1 MIFMAT
7 QFYRK
12 AAVCAILATASLSVA
27 QTAGSSSTPKERTQP
42 RALSVLEMNDKGQT
56 RLVPVTILV
65 QDRFYD
71 ASQYQANPV
80 PMAAEGGTVYQVLKS
95 NTPYGWFTIEQA
107 AQQRGNWVSV
117 GKFKQQAP
125 EQEKKPGKVEV
136 DLGKDSED
144 RPVLKRHA
152 GSSSDSSADSKDS
165 KASDSASKSSESS
178 KSSGPDDPDR
188 PTLKRPESQTASSDS
203 DAKPTTNSTP
213 SIAKRSAA
221 PVDTDLS
228 HDTNEADPDRPV
240 LRKTKEGTNPTD
252 VAMAKMTPPVGPPQA
267 AAPPKVAPQPTPEAW
282 KAYIAISDPEKAD
295 YRPFAYDLKPDEK
308 TAYAGKMQK
317 IAALSLQK
325 WALGHGGRKLPASL
339 TFTDFDLRAFDVDYS
354 NNPEL
359 VFTASYTPTVKTTPV
374 TYYLTVVGRADAN
387 GDVNPIFS
395 QVTDSTR
402 LDAYARLELI
412 DAVDA
417 DGRGRGSLL
426 FREYND
432 SGKAFVL
439 YRVDAYNLT
448 KLFEGASGE

>member
-1 MIFMAT
+1 MIFMAN
-7 QFYRK
+7 QLYRK

-27 QTAGSSSTPKERTQP
+27 QNEPGLSKPKERTNP
-42 RALSVLEMNDKGQT
+42 RAISVLEMDAKGQT

-65 QDRFYD
+65 QDRYYD
-71 ASQYQANPV
+71 ASQYQANPI

-95 NTPYGWFTIEQA
+95 NTPFGWFTVEQA
-107 AQQRGNWVSV
+107 NQLRGNWLST
-117 GKFKQQAP
+117 GKFKEQAP

-152 GSSSDSSADSKDS
+152 GSSSDSADAKDNTPASKP
-165 KASDSASKSSESS
+165 SDSG
-178 KSSGPDDPDR
+178 KSSGSDDPDR
-188 PTLKRPESQTASSDS
+188 PTLKRPESQTSPSAA
-203 DAKPTTNSTP
+203 DAKPDTSSTP
-213 SIAKRSAA
+213 SIAKRTAA

-228 HDTNEADPDRPV
+228 HDTNETDPDRPV
-240 LRKTKEGTNPTD
+240 LRKTKEGVNPTD
-252 VAMAKMTPPVGPPQA
+252 VAVGKMTPPVGPPHV
-267 AAPPKVAPQPTPEAW
+267 AAPPKVGSQPTPEAW
-282 KAYIAISDPEKAD
+282 KAYVAISDPEKTD
-295 YRPFAYDLKPDEK
+295 YRPFAYDLKPEEK
-308 TAYAGKMQK
+308 NGYAGKMQK

-325 WALGHGGRKLPASL
+325 WALAHGGRKLPATL

-359 VFTASYTPTVKTTPV
+359 VFTASYAPPVQKTPV
-374 TYYLTVVGRADAN
+374 TYYLTVVGRADAS

-412 DAVDA
+412 DAVDP

>member
-1 MIFMAT
+1 
-7 QFYRK
+7 
-12 AAVCAILATASLSVA
+12 
-27 QTAGSSSTPKERTQP
+27 
-42 RALSVLEMNDKGQT
+42 
-56 RLVPVTILV
+56 
-65 QDRFYD
+65 
-71 ASQYQANPV
+71 
-80 PMAAEGGTVYQVLKS
+80 
-95 NTPYGWFTIEQA
+95 
-107 AQQRGNWVSV
+107 
-117 GKFKQQAP
+117 
-125 EQEKKPGKVEV
+125 
-136 DLGKDSED
+136 
-144 RPVLKRHA
+144 
-152 GSSSDSSADSKDS
+152 
-165 KASDSASKSSESS
+165 
-178 KSSGPDDPDR
+178 
-188 PTLKRPESQTASSDS
+188 
-203 DAKPTTNSTP
+203 
-213 SIAKRSAA
+213 
-221 PVDTDLS
+221 
-228 HDTNEADPDRPV
+228 
-240 LRKTKEGTNPTD
+240 
-252 VAMAKMTPPVGPPQA
+252 MAKMTPPVGPPQA